1 MKLWKMQKLTTGK
14 TKSRLTVTRIGEG
27 RVANYKGDTRGRSEH
42 RLRSVNTRVA
52 HTGLHS
58 LSKPT
63 ELHVGRDISWIPGLG
78 RSPGGGN
85 GNPLQDSCLKNPMD
99 KRA

>member
-27 RVANYKGDTRGRSEH
+27 RVADYKGGTRGRSEH

-52 HTGLHS
+52 HPGLHS

-63 ELHVGRDISWIPGLG
+63 ELHVGKNGLHLMLTTQQQ
-78 RSPGGGN
+78 
-85 GNPLQDSCLKNPMD
+85 NPPIRPLEDSKMKCGL
-99 KRA
+99 